1 MTQLH
6 AEVILALA
14 DTNLKISKAAEKL
27 YRHRNSVVFHIEQVK
42 KTTGKDPMNFY
53 DMVELVEAAK
63 RVLEGERMKVRYQLD
78 REDLAAIVAEKYGV
92 KPEAVTV
99 TAEEKWI
106 GHGPME
112 SVVHVPVA
120 YFTKEE

>member
-1 MTQLH
+1 MTELQ
-6 AEVILALA
+6 AEIILKLAENTFVISTVA
-14 DTNLKISKAAEKL
+14 NQM
-27 YRHRNSVVFHIEQVK
+27 YRHRNSITYHIERIRAE
-42 KTTGKDPMNFY
+42 TGKDPMTFY
-53 DMVELVEAAK
+53 DMVELLEEAK
-63 RVLEGERMKVRYQLD
+63 KVLEVERVKVRYQLE
-78 REDLAAIVAEKYGV
+78 REDLAALVAEKYGV

-99 TAEEKWI
+99 TAEQRWT